1 MRHGV
6 RAGMPLGTLP
16 CTMLASLGQ
25 ITSFSKKNPNFL
37 GNHSKFVGNAVKAR
51 ACSSH
56 GHAAKAKAAP
66 MGTQPR
72 PRQLPWARGTQP
84 RPVHV
89 AALASHGQEARSQGP
104 MGTLPRPK
112 RHAAKAQEARC
123 QWARCQGPRGTLP
136 MGTLPMGTLPRPRQ
150 PPVARS
156 QGQGMQRRARQGRSP
171 PWAHGF
177 GRAWGG

>member
-1 MRHGV
+1 MARV
-6 RAGMPLGTLP
+6 RDNAAWRACGHAPGHPAMHNACLLGANNL
-16 CTMLASLGQ
+16 LFQ
-25 ITSFSKKNPNFL
+25 KNPNFL

-72 PRQLPWARGTQP
+72 PRQPPWARGTQP

-104 MGTLPRPK
+104 MGTLPRP
-112 RHAAKAQEARC
+112 HGHVAKAQEARC
-123 QWARCQGPRGTLP
+123 QWARCQGQGS
-136 MGTLPMGTLPRPRQ
+136 
-150 PPVARS
+150 PPWHAAKAKACS
-156 QGQGMQRRARQGRSP
+156 EGQGRSP

-177 GRAWGG
+177 GREWGG

>member
-56 GHAAKAKAAP
+56 GHDAKAKAAP

-104 MGTLPRPK
+104 RGTLPMGTLPRPK
-112 RHAAKAQEARC
+112 RHA
-123 QWARCQGPRGTLP
+123 PHGTQ
-136 MGTLPMGTLPRPRQ
+136 PRPRHAAKGKAEA
-150 PPVARS
+150 P
-156 QGQGMQRRARQGRSP
+156 
-171 PWAHGF
+171 HGHM
-177 GRAWGG
+177 ASGGHGGVSL

>member
-1 MRHGV
+1 MARV
-6 RAGMPLGTLP
+6 RDDAAWRACGHAPGHPAMHNACLLGANNL
-16 CTMLASLGQ
+16 LFQ
-25 ITSFSKKNPNFL
+25 KNPNFL

-72 PRQLPWARGTQP
+72 PRQPPWAKGTQP

-112 RHAAKAQEARC
+112 RHAANGHAAKAKA
-123 QWARCQGPRGTLP
+123 APHGTQ
-136 MGTLPMGTLPRPRQ
+136 PRPRHAAKGKAEA
-150 PPVARS
+150 P
-156 QGQGMQRRARQGRSP
+156 
-171 PWAHGF
+171 HGHM
-177 GRAWGG
+177 ASGGHGGVSLQTERGKEF

>member
-1 MRHGV
+1 M
-6 RAGMPLGTLP
+6 
-16 CTMLASLGQ
+16 
-25 ITSFSKKNPNFL
+25 
-37 GNHSKFVGNAVKAR
+37 GNAVKAR

-89 AALASHGQEARSQGP
+89 VALASHGQEARSQGP

-112 RHAAKAQEARC
+112 RHAANGHAAKAKA
-123 QWARCQGPRGTLP
+123 APHGTQ
-136 MGTLPMGTLPRPRQ
+136 PRPRHAAKGKAEAPHGHMASGGHGGVSLQ
-150 PPVARS
+150 TERGKEFRGDFEGGIGRGEGGGTNRS
-156 QGQGMQRRARQGRSP
+156 DTGLNLSGSWQQGHSATYNTPSRI
-171 PWAHGF
+171 
-177 GRAWGG
+177 

>member
-72 PRQLPWARGTQP
+72 PRQPPWARGTQP

-104 MGTLPRPK
+104 MGTLPRPHG
-112 RHAAKAQEARC
+112 HAAKAQEARC
-123 QWARCQGPRGTLP
+123 QWARCQGQGS
-136 MGTLPMGTLPRPRQ
+136 
-150 PPVARS
+150 PPWHAAKAKACS
-156 QGQGMQRRARQGRSP
+156 EGQGRSP

>member
-16 CTMLASLGQ
+16 CTMLASLGGQ
-25 ITSFSKKNPNFL
+25 ITFFSKKTLIFWEITPNL
-37 GNHSKFVGNAVKAR
+37 WPTQSR
-51 ACSSH
+51 P

-72 PRQLPWARGTQP
+72 PRQPPWARGTQP

-104 MGTLPRPK
+104 MGTLPRPHG
-112 RHAAKAQEARC
+112 HAAKAQEARC
-123 QWARCQGPRGTLP
+123 QWARCQGQGS
-136 MGTLPMGTLPRPRQ
+136 
-150 PPVARS
+150 PPWHAAKAKACS
-156 QGQGMQRRARQGRSP
+156 EGQGRSP

-177 GRAWGG
+177 GREWGG